1 MTPNELIR
9 RQITKMERSI
19 DNYNV
24 ELTKVMKSES
34 SLNETIREMDENTDI
49 SMDRLTAVKEQL
61 RNVEM
66 QKETTVRRL
75 EYLEDEIAKKEKLL
89 S

>member
-1 MTPNELIR
+1 
-9 RQITKMERSI
+9 MERNI

-24 ELTKVMKSES
+24 ELTNVMKSEA
-34 SLNETIREMDENTDI
+34 SLNETILEMEENTDI
-49 SMDRLTAVKEQL
+49 PLDRLSAVKEQL

-66 QKETTVRRL
+66 QKETIIRRI
-75 EYLEDEIAKKEKLL
+75 EYLEDEIEKKQKLL

>member
-1 MTPNELIR
+1 
-9 RQITKMERSI
+9 MERSI